1 MRSAAPEDPRRR
13 SLPRASH
20 TNKVRP
26 VLGGRGDLA
35 ITAPLLR
42 VAWQRLLC
50 HLVGRGGLPLEFLAD
65 FHVHS
70 RFSRATS
77 RDLSLESLHL
87 SALLKG
93 VAVVGTGDFTHPG
106 WFREIR
112 EKLEP
117 SGEGL
122 FRLRSDT
129 ASGLEKKVPRSC
141 RGRVDFVL
149 AVEVSNIYKKSGQV
163 RKVHNL
169 ILVPSLESAGRISA
183 RLEKI
188 GNISSDGRPILGLD
202 SKDLLALVLEVEP
215 QAVFIPAHI
224 WTPWFSVLGSRSG
237 FDSVEECFEDLSA
250 EIFALET
257 GLSADPAMCGRVS
270 GLDRYTLVSNSDAHS
285 AEKLGREAN
294 VFCCDLSYPA
304 LREALRSGKGREFF
318 GTVEFFPE
326 QGKYHLDGH
335 RKCGARME
343 PAETLA
349 AGGRCRVCGKQATI
363 GVMHRVELLADR
375 SAEERP
381 PGALPYERLVSLAEV
396 LAEIQGAGPGSA
408 AVRRTADRLV
418 ERLGPELFILRRA
431 PLEEIE
437 RAAGPLAAEA
447 VRRMR
452 AGEVEVE
459 AGYDGEFGV
468 VRLFRRGELEK
479 LSGAGLW
486 TEETTGTELGTKE
499 REKDAKGT
507 ECRQRVE
514 PKERPRTRP
523 ENRPEPL
530 FPGEQGIAHDGG
542 SSEAQLFSAAEFS
555 RATGGRILERL
566 NPEQREAVLWR
577 GSPLLVV
584 AGPGTGKTFTLAC
597 RAAWLVREAGLP
609 PERILAVT
617 FTLKAARELEERV
630 RGLLESEPR
639 KPAGAVCVRT
649 FHALG
654 AELLREDLP
663 WPGVPR
669 GFSILEPSEQE
680 AALRRACPDLAHS
693 PCMELLEKISLEKR
707 GLRYP
712 GDRPGNEQDPEF
724 ERIYLAYQKEISAA
738 GCLDFDDLVSLP
750 ARALS
755 ASAGLRQII
764 QGRFCAILV
773 DEYQD
778 LNLSQYRF
786 LKLLAGSN
794 REICAIGD
802 PDQAIYGF
810 RGASPEFFRRF
821 LEDWPDGKVVRLVRN
836 YRSSEPILAASTRML
851 EAGSRGQKAESPP
864 ALVPAEQAG
873 PRVRIVETPDEKS
886 EAIFVARTIERLMG
900 GTDSLSFYADRVD
913 DAEGFACGGFGEIA
927 VLFRLSA
934 QSHLIEEAFE
944 HQGIPYQSSA
954 RTDTWLAP
962 EGKALLGILKWLA
975 GCEDPSVLE
984 PALALFGKRSTRLS
998 EKLRSFAGR
1007 RRGASAS
1014 ADAQTS
1020 ARGVEELRRLLGEP
1034 ERGRAGW
1041 HEAYEALLALAA
1053 LDPRTDWEGL
1063 LGAVTLSQEAD
1074 LLAPRSQKV
1083 TLATLHASK
1092 GLEFPVVFIVGC
1104 EADLLPLG
1112 FGRRPSDP
1120 EEERRLFYVGMT
1132 RARRLL
1138 YLVRA
1143 RSRLLFGR
1151 RRDTAPSPFLLDLPP
1166 AKTERVSWLSGREA
1180 EKRKER
1186 KAQESQPS
1194 LFAMGGEPRERD

>member
-1 MRSAAPEDPRRR
+1 M
-13 SLPRASH
+13 
-20 TNKVRP
+20 
-26 VLGGRGDLA
+26 
-35 ITAPLLR
+35 
-42 VAWQRLLC
+42 
-50 HLVGRGGLPLEFLAD
+50 EFLAD

-93 VAVVGTGDFTHPG
+93 IAVVGTGDFTHPG

-112 EKLEP
+112 ERLEP
-117 SGEGL
+117 SGDGL
-122 FRLRSDT
+122 FRLRADAA
-129 ASGLEKKVPRSC
+129 ASLERQVPRSC

-149 AVEVSNIYKKSGQV
+149 SAEVSSIYKKNGQV

-169 ILVPSLESAGRISA
+169 ILVPSLESAGRLSA

-188 GNISSDGRPILGLD
+188 GNIASDGRPILGLD

-285 AEKLGREAN
+285 ADKLGREAN
-294 VFCCDLSYPA
+294 VFCCGLSYPA
-304 LREALRSGKGREFF
+304 LREAMRSGRGREFL

-349 AGGRCRVCGKQATI
+349 AGGRCRVCGRQVTI

-375 SAEERP
+375 PAGERP
-381 PGALPYERLVSLAEV
+381 EGALPYERLVSLAEV
-396 LAEIQGAGPGSA
+396 LAEIHGAGPGSA
-408 AVRRTADRLV
+408 AVRRAADRLV

-431 PLEEIE
+431 PIEEIE

-468 VRLFRRGELEK
+468 VRLFRKGELEN
-479 LSGAGLW
+479 LSGARLW
-486 TEETTGTELGTKE
+486 TEETAGSGLGTKE
-499 REKDAKGT
+499 QEED
-507 ECRQRVE
+507 
-514 PKERPRTRP
+514 KERRQCRPAGDLTARPRSRP
-523 ENRPEPL
+523 EDRPGHVL
-530 FPGEQGIAHDGG
+530 PGGDGSGHDGG
-542 SSEAQLFSAAEFS
+542 SSEGLLFSAAELS

-617 FTLKAARELEERV
+617 FTLKAAREMEERV
-630 RGLLESEPR
+630 GALLESEPLGA
-639 KPAGAVCVRT
+639 AGAVCVRT

-654 AELLREDLP
+654 AELLREDLS

-669 GFSILEPSEQE
+669 GFSILDPSEQE
-680 AALRRACPDLAHS
+680 AALRRACPELAHS
-693 PCMELLEKISLEKR
+693 RCTELLERISLEKR

-712 GDRPGNEQDPEF
+712 GDSPPDKEDPEF
-724 ERIYLAYQKEISAA
+724 ERIYLAYQREISAS

-755 ASAGLRQII
+755 ALAELREEI
-764 QGRFCAILV
+764 QGRFSAILV

-778 LNLSQYRF
+778 LNLAQYRF
-786 LKLLAGSN
+786 LKLLAGPN

-810 RGASPEFFRRF
+810 RGASHEFFRRF

-836 YRSSEPILAASTRML
+836 YRSSEPILAAATRML
-851 EAGSRGQKAESPP
+851 EQGLHGGGAESRP
-864 ALVPAEQAG
+864 ALIPAEQAG
-873 PRVRIVETPDEKS
+873 PRVRIVETPNEKS
-886 EAIFVARTIERLMG
+886 EAIFVAWTIERLMG
-900 GTDSLSFYADRVD
+900 GTDSLSFYSDRVD
-913 DAEGFACGGFGEIA
+913 EAQGFACGGFGEIA
-927 VLFRLSA
+927 VLFRLAVQSA
-934 QSHLIEEAFE
+934 LIEEALR
-944 HQGIPYQSSA
+944 HQGIPFQSSA
-954 RTDTWLAP
+954 RTDVWQSP
-962 EGKALLGILKWLA
+962 EGRALVAVIKRLA
-975 GCEDPSVLE
+975 GCCDDFPLE
-984 PALALFGKRSTRLS
+984 PVRALFGRRFGPILKGLDG
-998 EKLRSFAGR
+998 FADRHG
-1007 RRGASAS
+1007 GASAS
-1014 ADAQTS
+1014 TGGAEAGE
-1020 ARGVEELRRLLGEP
+1020 RLRELRRRLGEP

-1041 HEAYEALLALAA
+1041 REAWEALLGLAA
-1053 LDPRTDWEGL
+1053 LDPEADWSGL
-1063 LGAVTLSQEAD
+1063 LRAVTLSQDAD

-1112 FGRRPSDP
+1112 LGRRVSDP

-1132 RARRLL
+1132 RARRIL

-1143 RSRLLFGR
+1143 RSRLLFGQR
-1151 RRDTAPSPFLLDLPP
+1151 REAAPSPFLLDLPP
-1166 AKTERVSWLSGREA
+1166 EKTEKVPWLPGREA
-1180 EKRKER
+1180 EKRGER
-1186 KAQESQPS
+1186 RGRAEGTQPS
-1194 LFAMGGEPRERD
+1194 LFALGSEPRERG